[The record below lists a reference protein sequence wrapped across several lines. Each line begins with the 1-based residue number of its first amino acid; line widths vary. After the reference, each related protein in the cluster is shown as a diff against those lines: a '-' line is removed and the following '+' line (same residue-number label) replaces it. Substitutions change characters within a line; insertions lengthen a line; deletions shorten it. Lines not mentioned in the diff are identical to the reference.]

1 MYQKTITVAA
11 IVASAFTVISTAA
24 VIDFGDLT
32 VPGAGYENGENLT
45 GAFTSGGASFN
56 NYFDTIYGSWEG
68 FAYSTEG
75 DTTTAGYLNQYSVFT
90 GGGSDAAGG
99 AVPGNAFAVGY
110 VGYATIPTI
119 TFAPGE
125 SRPLSLRVTNTSYA
139 ALSILDGYFGAKK
152 FGGITG
158 NDPDFFKLTVT
169 ALDAVHSTIG
179 ALDVFLAD
187 YRFAD
192 NAQDYLLRDW
202 TLVDLSSFG
211 AGVSELQF
219 TLASSDNHP
228 LYGMNTPGYFAID
241 NVVAVPEPG
250 SGALWLTGLVACGAR
265 RRRS

>member
-1 MYQKTITVAA
+1 MYQKSIAVAA
-11 IVASAFTVISTAA
+11 IVASAFIVTSTAA
-24 VIDFGDLT
+24 VIDFDDLA
-32 VPGAGYENGENLT
+32 VPLTGYENGEHLS
-45 GAFTSGGASFN
+45 GAFASRGASFN
-56 NYFDTIYGSWEG
+56 NYFDTTYSSWEG
-68 FAYSTEG
+68 FAYSTNG

-119 TFAPGE
+119 TFASGE
-125 SRPLSLRVTNTSYA
+125 SRPLSLRVTNTTYA

-192 NAQDYLLRDW
+192 NAQDYLLSDW

-228 LYGMNTPGYFAID
+228 IYGMNTPGYFEIGRASCREKC
-241 NVVAVPEPG
+241 A
-250 SGALWLTGLVACGAR
+250 
-265 RRRS
+265 